1 MRNNDEVTMMKE
13 LYTAPEA
20 KLTGFVS
27 AEELAASID
36 FDDLL
41 AGTSGGTAAG
51 RKSGDIDLDF

>member
-1 MRNNDEVTMMKE
+1 MMKE

-41 AGTSGGTAAG
+41 AGTGGGTAAG

>member
-1 MRNNDEVTMMKE
+1 MKE

-27 AEELAASID
+27 AEELASID

-41 AGTSGGTAAG
+41 AAMGGGDPAG
-51 RKSGDIDLDF
+51 ASKGDVGLDF

>member
-1 MRNNDEVTMMKE
+1 MRMHDEVNMMKE

-27 AEELAASID
+27 AEELASID

-41 AGTSGGTAAG
+41 AGMGGGTAAG
-51 RKSGDIDLDF
+51 RQSGDIDLDF

>member
-1 MRNNDEVTMMKE
+1 MRKYDEVNLMKE

-27 AEELAASID
+27 AEELASVD

-41 AGTSGGTAAG
+41 AGMTGGTPAG
-51 RKSGDIDLDF
+51 KASGDIDLPF